1 MRKNN
6 KYQNTGMVYRI
17 RRAAANAIAPFCR
30 ADIFDRAE
38 ILVKDRPGFNRSWND
53 LRKTGELK
61 KLGYQK
67 YRYDPR
73 LLPTADV
80 KKRIY
85 RAMHVKGAFSAS
97 DISKL
102 TEAHIS
108 YAQSTIR
115 KLTKA
120 GWLELTGK
128 KGRVKFYRVRN
139 ANTFYTNFV
148 RSKP

>member
-1 MRKNN
+1 LRKNN

-120 GWLELTGK
+120 GDLEFTGSRAHFK
-128 KGRVKFYRVRN
+128 YFRVRN
-139 ANTFYTNFV
+139 SEKFYLERV
-148 RSKP
+148 KG